1 MKSKIITLTIIILT
15 TLLNASVAQQEWTL
29 EDCIDYALQN
39 NISVKRQELAA
50 TTADKNHF
58 QSYMELL
65 PNLNINGQHY
75 YNAGKAINYETYEYT
90 DQNFQG
96 GSVNVNSEITL
107 FSGLQ
112 NFNNIK
118 KSKYDLMAQL
128 ESVEKIKN
136 DITLNIATAYLQILL
151 NIELRDNAK
160 QQLSITLEQI
170 EKTKKLVEI
179 GNAAKGDLLQIEA
192 QAAMEKASLTNAENN
207 LKISYLTLSQLL
219 NLDSSDDFQ
228 ISIPSISDITLAKE
242 TGSVDAIFDAATTIL
257 PEIKSAEFNLE
268 SSRKN
273 VAISKG
279 ALSPTLSLG
288 YQYGSRYNELSNK
301 LDSMTMGISPY
312 PTGVTSGGQ
321 DIFNYTSQSYYA
333 SSYPYMDQISDNAS
347 HTIYLNLR
355 IPIFNKWRNKNRI
368 EQAKINL
375 SDSKLNLDLQKQNL
389 YKSIQQAKTQ
399 ATGAMDRYKANLEAV
414 KSMEEAFRYT
424 EQKYEVGLV
433 DILEY
438 KTAKNNLNK
447 TKSDL
452 SQAKYEYIFRTK
464 ILEFYKGEQI
474 TL

>member
-1 MKSKIITLTIIILT
+1 MKSKIITLTIIIIT

-29 EDCIDYALQN
+29 EDCIDYALEN

-96 GSVNVNSEITL
+96 GSINFNSEITL

-112 NFNNIK
+112 NFNSIK

-151 NIELRDNAK
+151 NIELRDNAE
-160 QQLSITLEQI
+160 QQLNITLGQI

-192 QAAMEKASLTNAENN
+192 QAAMEKASLTNADNN

-219 NLDSSDDFQ
+219 NLDSSEDFQ
-228 ISIPSISDITLAKE
+228 ISIPSITDITLAKE
-242 TGSVDAIFDAATTIL
+242 PGSVNAIFDEATSVL
-257 PEIKSAEFNLE
+257 PEIKSAEYNLE

-279 ALSPTLSLG
+279 SLSPTLSLG

-347 HTIYLNLR
+347 HTVYLNLR

-375 SDSKLNLDLQKQNL
+375 SDSRLNLDLQKQNL

-399 ATGAMDRYKANLEAV
+399 ATGAMERYKANLEAV

>member
-1 MKSKIITLTIIILT
+1 MKSKIITLTIIIIT

-29 EDCIDYALQN
+29 EDCIDYALEN

-96 GSVNVNSEITL
+96 GSINLNSEITL

-112 NFNNIK
+112 NFNSIK

-151 NIELRDNAK
+151 NIELRDNAE
-160 QQLSITLEQI
+160 QQLNISLDQI

-192 QAAMEKASLTNAENN
+192 QAAMEKASLTNADNN

-219 NLDSSDDFQ
+219 NLDSSEDFQ
-228 ISIPSISDITLAKE
+228 ISIPSIADITLAKE
-242 TGSVDAIFDAATTIL
+242 PGSVNAIFDEATNIL
-257 PEIKSAEFNLE
+257 PEIKSAEYNLE

-279 ALSPTLSLG
+279 TLSPTLSLG

-301 LDSMTMGISPY
+301 LDSMTMGISSY
-312 PTGVTSGGQ
+312 PTGVTAGGQ

-347 HTIYLNLR
+347 HTVYLNLR

-375 SDSKLNLDLQKQNL
+375 SDSRLNLDLQKQNL

-399 ATGAMDRYKANLEAV
+399 ATGAMERYKANLEAV
-414 KSMEEAFRYT
+414 QSMEEAFRYT

>member
-1 MKSKIITLTIIILT
+1 MKSKIITLTIIIIT

-29 EDCIDYALQN
+29 EDCIDYALEN

-96 GSVNVNSEITL
+96 GSINLNSEITL

-112 NFNNIK
+112 NFNSIK

-151 NIELRDNAK
+151 NIELRDNAE
-160 QQLSITLEQI
+160 QQLNISLDQI

-192 QAAMEKASLTNAENN
+192 QAAMEKASLTNADNN

-219 NLDSSDDFQ
+219 NLDSSEDFQ
-228 ISIPSISDITLAKE
+228 ISIPSITDITLAKE
-242 TGSVDAIFDAATTIL
+242 PGSVNAIFDEATTIL
-257 PEIKSAEFNLE
+257 PEIKSAEYNLE

-279 ALSPTLSLG
+279 TLSPTLSLG

-301 LDSMTMGISPY
+301 LDSMTMGISSY
-312 PTGVTSGGQ
+312 PTGVTAGGQ

-347 HTIYLNLR
+347 HTVYLNLR

-375 SDSKLNLDLQKQNL
+375 SDSRLNLDLQKQNL

-399 ATGAMDRYKANLEAV
+399 ATGAMERYKANLEAV
-414 KSMEEAFRYT
+414 QSMEEAFRYT